1 MCTSPLNLSA
11 EPFMMPA
18 DRGNDAEAKS
28 LISHNEASE
37 DAECNDSVVSHSS
50 QFDEGKN

>member
-18 DRGNDAEAKS
+18 DRGNDVEAKS
-28 LISHNEASE
+28 ITSRNETSE
-37 DAECNDSVVSHSS
+37 DAEGNDSVVSHSS
-50 QFDEGKN
+50 QFEEKN